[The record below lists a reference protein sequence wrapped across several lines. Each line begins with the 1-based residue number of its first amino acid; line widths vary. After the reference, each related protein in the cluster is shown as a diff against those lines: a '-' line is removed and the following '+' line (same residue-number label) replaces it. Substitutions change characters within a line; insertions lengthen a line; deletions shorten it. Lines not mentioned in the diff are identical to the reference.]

1 MKISARIKDSRL
13 NVRVRLS
20 FSEQLSASELELLQK
35 RVVIG
40 LLKPKQLRKRLV
52 EYTGPAAISLSER
65 LKKPLTKSN
74 FLLIMAQLTD
84 ITRKMR
90 SNNLF
95 AKNICLDMK
104 YVYIV
109 EATEELMFLYLP
121 VSSDR
126 FTGADFLGFM
136 SAVVYAAKPSES
148 ERNDYIQKFAFML
161 RGLDSFDTAKIDAY
175 IAKEDRSV
183 MAKLRRGPLDDDGG
197 FITDKQQKYFEHY
210 NDDWNNP
217 TGLLGKEDNS
227 FGTSPDEDFRE
238 SDFELATGPLDDEE
252 TGGIQDWE
260 EPADFF
266 SDIAGRTEETS
277 LDTDLLKPIGETAK
291 VSAARPAREARAN
304 LVRVLDGEKIPLNK
318 PVFRIGK
325 ERSYVDYFVSSNNA
339 VSRSHADLITRG
351 TRYYIKDLNSKNR
364 TFVNGAPI
372 EPEIETELADGDKVR
387 LANEEFVFHVC

>member
-20 FSEQLSASELELLQK
+20 FSEQLSASEIELLQK

-52 EYTGPAAISLSER
+52 EYTGPAGISLSER
-65 LKKPLTKSN
+65 LKKPMTKSD
-74 FLLIMAQLTD
+74 FLLIMAQIID

-104 YVYIV
+104 YVFIV
-109 EATEELMFLYLP
+109 EATGELMFLYLP

-136 SAVVYAAKPSES
+136 SALVYEAKPFEGENS
-148 ERNDYIQKFAFML
+148 DYIQKFAFML
-161 RGLDSFDTAKIDAY
+161 RSLDSFDPGKIDAY

-183 MAKLRRGPLDDDGG
+183 MAKLRRGPLDSSG
-197 FITDKQQKYFEHY
+197 FITDKPREYLEHY
-210 NDDWNNP
+210 DNDDLDMTTGKLGESTSLFDESDFDSA
-217 TGLLGKEDNS
+217 TGLLNDSDG
-227 FGTSPDEDFRE
+227 FTLADEADANDIFSTIDIDE
-238 SDFELATGPLDDEE
+238 PSGDTELLCAQ
-252 TGGIQDWE
+252 I
-260 EPADFF
+260 
-266 SDIAGRTEETS
+266 EETS
-277 LDTDLLKPIGETAK
+277 AK
-291 VSAARPAREARAN
+291 GDPARPRHETRAN
-304 LVRVLDGEKIPLNK
+304 LVRVLDGEKILLDK
-318 PVFRIGK
+318 PVFRVGK
-325 ERSYVDYFVSSNNA
+325 ERSYVDYFVSNNNA

-351 TRYYIKDLNSKNR
+351 TRYYIRDLNSKNR
-364 TFVNGAPI
+364 TFINGAPI
-372 EPEIETELADGDKVR
+372 EPEIETELADGDRVR